1 MTPTSMQPRR
11 CSKSRAAAAQTFDTD
26 IDDLLDVSRITHN
39 KIELRKNQT
48 ELVSILKGAA
58 ELSRRHLQGRG
69 QTLDFPIPEEPIYL
83 EADETRLEQAFGNL
97 SGESLPWDVLD
108 HPQHSTEPEVRQTE
122 ALNDLNLRIYR
133 FKTTCVD
140 QHELEGQRWLVRGLV
155 DSEFALKRH
164 EASDAMSL
172 VYGLSPSAAAKS
184 MAELRSKSDDHCS
197 VLLNC

>member
-1 MTPTSMQPRR
+1 M
-11 CSKSRAAAAQTFDTD
+11 

-97 SGESLPWDVLD
+97 SGESLPWGVLD

-122 ALNDLNLRIYR
+122 ALNDLKLANLPI
-133 FKTTCVD
+133 KD
-140 QHELEGQRWLVRGLV
+140 H
-155 DSEFALKRH
+155 
-164 EASDAMSL
+164 
-172 VYGLSPSAAAKS
+172 
-184 MAELRSKSDDHCS
+184 LRR
-197 VLLNC
+197 